1 MKQKEPA
8 AFASGWLFFF
18 LMVWKFRR
26 TFVEKK
32 S

>member
-8 AFASGWLFFF
+8 AFASGWLFF
-18 LMVWKFRR
+18 LMVCKFRR